1 MTSASGGSPRTGHV
15 YVAVSGYGKR
25 VVPAAT
31 PFEFARAEDD
41 TLVAIATWADSPQTR
56 RIATDAVSDR
66 GMTNPIATV
75 TDGPERR
82 EWWLDTAG
90 VYSLPLPPGWTAIV
104 TGEVSP
110 AFYLVREPGRAIFVQ
125 TARNRPALESLTA
138 PGQTVVA
145 RGDDEVA
152 DWVELSYVHE
162 DRLWRQRHELLR
174 GKAVAMITGQSAA
187 EDFARVREIQ
197 QELTRRVVFGKTI

>member
-41 TLVAIATWADSPQTR
+41 TLAAIATWADSPQTR
-56 RIATDAVSDR
+56 RIATDAASDR
-66 GMTNPIATV
+66 DMTNPIATV

-125 TARNRPALESLTA
+125 TARSRPALEDLAA

-187 EDFARVREIQ
+187 DDFARVREIQ

>member
-1 MTSASGGSPRTGHV
+1 MVTHTGHV

-31 PFEFARAEDD
+31 PFEFARAEDGA
-41 TLVAIATWADSPQTR
+41 LVATATWADSPQTR
-56 RIATDAVSDR
+56 RIAPDAPSDHS
-66 GMTNPIATV
+66 MADPVATV
-75 TDGPERR
+75 VDGPSRR
-82 EWWLDTAG
+82 EWWIDTAG
-90 VYSLPLPPGWTAIV
+90 VYSVPLPRGWTAIV

-110 AFYLVREPGRAIFVQ
+110 AFYLVREPDRSIFIQ
-125 TARNRPALESLTA
+125 TARNRPALDNLAA

-162 DRLWRQRHELLR
+162 GRLWRQRHELLR
-174 GKAVAMITGQSAA
+174 TQAVAMITGQSPA
-187 EDFARVREIQ
+187 EDFAEVRTTQ
-197 QELTRRVVFGKTI
+197 QELTRGARFTP

>member
-1 MTSASGGSPRTGHV
+1 M
-15 YVAVSGYGKR
+15 
-25 VVPAAT
+25 PAAT

-41 TLVAIATWADSPQTR
+41 TLVASATWADSPQTR

-75 TDGPERR
+75 NDGPERR

-90 VYSLPLPPGWTAIV
+90 VYSLPLPAGWTAIV
-104 TGEVSP
+104 TGDVSP

-125 TARNRPALESLTA
+125 TARNRPALEDLAA

>member
-1 MTSASGGSPRTGHV
+1 MPHTGHV

-41 TLVAIATWADSPQTR
+41 TLLATATWGDSPHTR
-56 RIATDAVSDR
+56 RIATDALSDR
-66 GMTNPIATV
+66 GMDDPIATV
-75 TDGPERR
+75 IDGPGRR

-104 TGEVSP
+104 TGETSP
-110 AFYLVREPGRAIFVQ
+110 AYYLVREPYSAIFVQ
-125 TARNRPALESLTA
+125 TARNRPALDSLAA

-162 DRLWRQRHELLR
+162 GRLWRQRHELLR
-174 GKAVAMITGQSAA
+174 GNAVAMITGQSAVD
-187 EDFARVREIQ
+187 DFAHVRETQ
-197 QELTRRVVFGKTI
+197 QELTRRAVFGKTT

>member
-1 MTSASGGSPRTGHV
+1 VPHTGHV

-25 VVPAAT
+25 VVPAAM
-31 PFEFARAEDD
+31 PFEFARADD
-41 TLVAIATWADSPQTR
+41 EALVATATSGDSPHTR
-56 RIATDAVSDR
+56 RIATDAPSDR
-66 GMTNPIATV
+66 DMANPVATV
-75 TDGPERR
+75 IQGPERM
-82 EWWLDTAG
+82 EWWIDTGG
-90 VYSLPLPPGWTAIV
+90 VYSVPLPRGWTVIV

-110 AFYLVREPGRAIFVQ
+110 AFYLVREPDCAILVQ
-125 TARNRPALESLTA
+125 TARNRPALDSLTA

-162 DRLWRQRHELLR
+162 GRLWRQRHELLR
-174 GKAVAMITGQSAA
+174 GNSVAMITGQSAA
-187 EDFARVREIQ
+187 EDFTLVREIQ

>member
-56 RIATDAVSDR
+56 RIATDAASDR
-66 GMTNPIATV
+66 DMTNPIATV

-125 TARNRPALESLTA
+125 TARNRPALEDLAA

-162 DRLWRQRHELLR
+162 GRLWRQRHELLR
-174 GKAVAMITGQSAA
+174 GNSVAMITGQSAA

>member
-41 TLVAIATWADSPQTR
+41 TLAAIATWADSPQTR
-56 RIATDAVSDR
+56 RIATDAASDR
-66 GMTNPIATV
+66 DMTNPIATV

-125 TARNRPALESLTA
+125 TARSRPALEDLAA